1 MPLTEA
7 LVNIHFPANPD
18 LLRKAQYRLKFEEL
32 FYVQLNILRYA
43 KDRQRKY
50 RGYIFERVGEVF
62 NTFYS
67 RNLPFELT
75 NAQKRVLK
83 EIRKDVGSGKQMNA
97 CCKGMWEVERRL
109 SH

>member
-43 KDRQRKY
+43 KTVS
-50 RGYIFERVGEVF
+50 GNIAVIF
-62 NTFYS
+62 
-67 RNLPFELT
+67 
-75 NAQKRVLK
+75 LK
-83 EIRKDVGSGKQMNA
+83 GWAKCLI
-97 CCKGMWEVERRL
+97 L
-109 SH
+109 STPVIFL